1 MLLGECYENGYGVE
15 QDPKRAAELY
25 ARSSEGGYRDGICAL
40 GALYEKGLGVRR
52 DRERALELYR
62 QAAQQG
68 SQEAKK
74 ALQRLEGKKPRWP
87 WRR

>member
-1 MLLGECYENGYGVE
+1 MLFRSEK
-15 QDPKRAAELY
+15 DPGRAAELY
-25 ARSSEGGYRDGICAL
+25 ARSSEGGYRDGTCAL

-52 DRERALELYR
+52 DRERALALYR
-62 QAAQQG
+62 EAAEQG

-74 ALQRLEGKKPRWP
+74 ALQRLESKKPRWP

>member
-1 MLLGECYENGYGVE
+1 ME